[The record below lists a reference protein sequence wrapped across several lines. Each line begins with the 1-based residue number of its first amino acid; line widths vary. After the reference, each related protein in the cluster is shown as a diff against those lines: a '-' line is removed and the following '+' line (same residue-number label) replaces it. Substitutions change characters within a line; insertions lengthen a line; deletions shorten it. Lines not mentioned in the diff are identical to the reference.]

1 MNHIYDLMAEWA
13 FKAVEIVDDY
23 LELTSNFLLEKTSIE
38 PRTQWILRYL
48 AVSCNQTTNSTL
60 ILIANNQLWDSE
72 ILLRS
77 VIEGTIKYI
86 YLCSG
91 DESELITK
99 SEEYFVDL
107 PNIDEI
113 KQQQRVRSFL
123 EKLENPELYD
133 YAILR
138 ETLIKENELTE
149 LYNQYPRQI
158 RKKIEQRWAFNE
170 IASVLSKNDSKL
182 KDFDALRYLLSY
194 TYGMGS
200 NLAHKDATGLK
211 LIHNRLQKNSEDT
224 KLTELAHA
232 ARQINDILLMASFR
246 SIMIYRI
253 HNVDGKP
260 IMDLFESHKNFINT
274 LEETRKLWHKQNTEG
289 S

>member
-1 MNHIYDLMAEWA
+1 MAEWA
-13 FKAVEIVDDY
+13 FKAVEIVDNY
-23 LELTSNFLLEKTSIE
+23 RELTSNFLLEKTAIE

-60 ILIANNQLWDSE
+60 ILIANNQLWDAE

-123 EKLENPELYD
+123 EKLEDPELYD
-133 YAILR
+133 YTILR
-138 ETLIKENELTE
+138 ETLIEENELTE
-149 LYNQYPRQI
+149 LHNQYPRQE
-158 RKKIEQRWAFNE
+158 RKRIEQKWAFNE
-170 IASVLSKNDSKL
+170 IARVLSRDDSNL

-211 LIHNRLQKNSEDT
+211 LIHNRLQKNPEDT

-232 ARQINDILLMASFR
+232 SRQINDILLMAGFR
-246 SIMIYRI
+246 AIMIYKI

-260 IMDLFESHKNFINT
+260 IIGLFESHKNFINT
-274 LEETRKLWHKQNTEG
+274 LEETRKLWLEENTEG

>member
-1 MNHIYDLMAEWA
+1 MSHIYDLMAERA

-23 LELTSNFLLEKTSIE
+23 LELTSDFLLGKTSIE
-38 PRTQWILRYL
+38 PRAQWILRYL

-60 ILIANNQLWDSE
+60 ILIANNQLWDAE

-91 DESELITK
+91 DKSEFITK

-123 EKLENPELYD
+123 EKLEDPELYD
-133 YAILR
+133 YTILR
-138 ETLIKENELTE
+138 ETLIEENELTE
-149 LYNQYPRQI
+149 LHNQYPRQE
-158 RKKIEQRWAFNE
+158 RKRIEQKWAFNE
-170 IASVLSKNDSKL
+170 IARVLRRNDSNL

-211 LIHNRLQKNSEDT
+211 LIHNRLQKNPEDT

-232 ARQINDILLMASFR
+232 SRQINDILLMAGFR
-246 SIMIYRI
+246 AIMIYKI

-260 IMDLFESHKNFINT
+260 IIDLFESHQNFINT